1 MRGAYIRG
9 LISGAYNWRLIPGGL
24 YRGPYIPGAY
34 TRGLL
39 SGGLISGGLI
49 AG

>member
-9 LISGAYNWRLIPGGL
+9 LIPGAYNWRLIPGGL
-24 YRGPYIPGAY
+24 YRGPYTPGAY

-39 SGGLISGGLI
+39 SVGLYPVGL
-49 AG
+49 